1 MSYGREAW
9 YGKKLSAQELA
20 KNFQS
25 ASSKLL
31 NVQNWAQDNQRWAT
45 AGTLPASQRVNTDP
59 TTAPSTSRTITLSQD
74 ELNSILDKYEQ
85 ELNAKYGQYIS
96 DPYIAIHDG
105 RIVLAVTLKDA
116 NRPLSV
122 HVEPLLNDKGL
133 FMLRIDHLQ
142 LGRITVPRGLWGS
155 YLDKLAEQLSP
166 KVEQTRQGA
175 RMEADGMASAD
186 AVTSALD
193 RLLLNS
199 LKEKGSDAVLFLP
212 ADPSHMERG
221 YPVKVTNIKIE
232 EKQLSLTL
240 VTLTKQEQDQLLARV
255 RAPLG
260 EEPEPPIT
268 APKPQITSAK

>member
-1 MSYGREAW
+1 
-9 YGKKLSAQELA
+9 
-20 KNFQS
+20 
-25 ASSKLL
+25 
-31 NVQNWAQDNQRWAT
+31 
-45 AGTLPASQRVNTDP
+45 
-59 TTAPSTSRTITLSQD
+59 
-74 ELNSILDKYEQ
+74 
-85 ELNAKYGQYIS
+85 
-96 DPYIAIHDG
+96 
-105 RIVLAVTLKDA
+105 
-116 NRPLSV
+116 
-122 HVEPLLNDKGL
+122 
-133 FMLRIDHLQ
+133 
-142 LGRITVPRGLWGS
+142 
-155 YLDKLAEQLSP
+155 
-166 KVEQTRQGA
+166 
-175 RMEADGMASAD
+175 MEADGMASAD